1 MIIALTCRFQ
11 LELLEGA
18 FLDSQY
24 PDTETLEDLAE
35 RLDVSTDK
43 VSVGDPPPLLHTHT
57 SNSSHPTHI
66 IKTRNSQWRLING
79 SLFNRSLKL
88 KKIITKFKKRKEKR
102 KKIHAKLLCM
112 EFFFPVFT
120 GLNFIYYS

>member
-43 VSVGDPPPLLHTHT
+43 VSVGDPPPPLTHTHIKFVPP
-57 SNSSHPTHI
+57 HTHYQN
-66 IKTRNSQWRLING
+66 KEQSMAIN
-79 SLFNRSLKL
+79 
-88 KKIITKFKKRKEKR
+88 
-102 KKIHAKLLCM
+102 
-112 EFFFPVFT
+112 
-120 GLNFIYYS
+120 